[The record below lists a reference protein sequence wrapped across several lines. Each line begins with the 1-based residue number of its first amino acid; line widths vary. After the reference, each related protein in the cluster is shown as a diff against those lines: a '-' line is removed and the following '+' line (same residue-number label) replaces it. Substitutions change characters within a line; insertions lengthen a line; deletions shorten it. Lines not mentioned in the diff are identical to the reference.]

1 MNGEQNIQRMR
12 SKIIKIIA
20 YYFILNFLMG
30 NKVSVRK
37 IGFEDVK
44 YLLNKGNRFIIINTL
59 DERDQNCL
67 IKGTVSSSEEVSIIN
82 KALSNPTLYIVIYG
96 KNNTDESIYRKYEK
110 LLSLGFNNLF
120 VYPGG
125 IFEWLCLQDIYGEKE
140 FPTTTKELDIL
151 KYKPLPVINTL
162 LLTDVD

>member
-59 DERDQNCL
+59 Q
-67 IKGTVSSSEEVSIIN
+67 S
-82 KALSNPTLYIVIYG
+82 
-96 KNNTDESIYRKYEK
+96 
-110 LLSLGFNNLF
+110 
-120 VYPGG
+120 
-125 IFEWLCLQDIYGEKE
+125 
-140 FPTTTKELDIL
+140 
-151 KYKPLPVINTL
+151 
-162 LLTDVD
+162 

>member
-1 MNGEQNIQRMR
+1 
-12 SKIIKIIA
+12 
-20 YYFILNFLMG
+20 MG
-30 NKVSVRK
+30 NKQSRVK
-37 IGFEDVK
+37 KANFEDIQQ
-44 YLLNKGNRFIIINTL
+44 IIKTNNNSQLINTL
-59 DERDQNCL
+59 NTNEQNCL
-67 IKGTVSSSEEVSIIN
+67 IKGTVSPSEEVSIIN

-96 KNNTDESIYRKYEK
+96 NNNTDESIYRKYEK